1 MMVLVI
7 SFKFLQEYFICILF
21 SVRIVKKILAAVNKD
36 SLFVLNNPGK
46 QGDSHAVGK
55 VSLFCNLEK
64 NIIYIT
70 HNKQNL
76 YVNTIGGNC
85 HSRNYDKGKAQSTKT
100 MDSRLIV
107 NFSTLSY
114 NHTYNYINV
123 FIDCILIS

>member
-7 SFKFLQEYFICILF
+7 SFKFLQEYYICILF

-85 HSRNYDKGKAQSTKT
+85 HSRNYDKGRHKVQ
-100 MDSRLIV
+100 RLWIAD
-107 NFSTLSY
+107 LSLTSARF
-114 NHTYNYINV
+114 HI
-123 FIDCILIS
+123 IIHIIILMFLLTAF